1 MLAIVRTSQLR
12 ETAEVSNVQERLDG
26 YTLYDL
32 VLLSGGGSANENGV
46 IVRVGREDFTVINNH
61 GIARDVRPEELRGKR
76 NQTSNRA
83 VALDV
88 QGNQIR
94 CGDQVNV
101 AEGPHKGKT
110 ATIKRMSRSQ
120 LFLYSQTRP
129 EHAGIF
135 VVRSRSCVLAGTR
148 QSSRNSAQDGGASP
162 FSTPQA
168 QSRGPPRGKR
178 DDALV
183 GKTVRIQAGQWKGN
197 MGIVT
202 DATATH
208 VQVELHARLK
218 KVMVVR
224 ERVAV
229 AGDKFGATE
238 GESNQNDPNNLN
250 GAAAAVFAGGATP
263 MHGGATP
270 MHGGATPMHDSMG
283 GGDEVWRPGALD
295 NDASA
300 SNENGGDVWGADSS
314 EPSSFAT
321 SSDANGMYC
330 LVKEVIEL
338 VVSILIELVVSNR
351 IS

>member
-1 MLAIVRTSQLR
+1 
-12 ETAEVSNVQERLDG
+12 
-26 YTLYDL
+26 L

-61 GIARDVRPEELRGKR
+61 GIAREVRPEELRGKR

-94 CGDQVNV
+94 CGDQVTV

-120 LFLYSQTRP
+120 LFMYSQTRP

-135 VVRSRSCVLAGTR
+135 VVRSRSCVLAGSR
-148 QSSRNSAQDGGASP
+148 QQGRNNAQDGGASP
-162 FSTPQA
+162 FSTPQS
-168 QSRGPPRGKR
+168 QSRGPGGPPGGKR
-178 DDALV
+178 DDALI

-197 MGIVT
+197 LGVVT

-229 AGDKFGATE
+229 AGDKFGPTE
-238 GESNQNDPNNLN
+238 ESNQNDQNNLN
-250 GAAAAVFAGGATP
+250 GSSAAAFSGGATP

-270 MHGGATPMHDSMG
+270 MHGGATPMHDSME

-295 NDASA
+295 QDTST
-300 SNENGGDVWGADSS
+300 SNENGDVWGADSS
-314 EPSSFAT
+314 EPSSFSASNDGNGKYRWLKVYVYCHFVCAT
-321 SSDANGMYC
+321 SHSCSMRFRWMG
-330 LVKEVIEL
+330 
-338 VVSILIELVVSNR
+338 
-351 IS
+351 

>member
-1 MLAIVRTSQLR
+1 MRIGTGLSREFTLAFFAAVLIFAGPPVWQPVGDAWS
-12 ETAEVSNVQERLDG
+12 
-26 YTLYDL
+26 YTL
-32 VLLSGGGSANENGV
+32 VSGPNGSAELLLGEGEA

-120 LFLYSQTRP
+120 LFLFSQTRP

-135 VVRSRSCVLAGTR
+135 VVRSRSCVLAGSR
-148 QSSRNSAQDGGASP
+148 QQRGNSAQDGSASP
-162 FSTPQA
+162 FSTPQS
-168 QSRGPPRGKR
+168 QSGRGGPAARGKR
-178 DDALV
+178 DDALI

-197 MGIVT
+197 LGMVT

-229 AGDKFGATE
+229 AGDKYGATE
-238 GESNQNDPNNLN
+238 DVSQNDPNNLN
-250 GAAAAVFAGGATP
+250 ADSAAVFAGGATP

-295 NDASA
+295 QDVS
-300 SNENGGDVWGADSS
+300 SPTENGGDVWGADSS
-314 EPSSFAT
+314 EPSSCRPQ
-321 SSDANGMYC
+321 MMQM
-330 LVKEVIEL
+330 V
-338 VVSILIELVVSNR
+338 R
-351 IS
+351 ISLGLNRCFVL